1 MDGKGVGEVAGYG
14 GKSAGS
20 GRFGNSVAVAGPS
33 GDKGCGDQ
41 GGTENADPEGK
52 LACEFADVLFTEEV
66 FSGPPHEGPEEEDD
80 EEDGSEGDGADAL
93 AAGFLL
99 LNDAEGGEDDA
110 AGAIADGTVAVGL
123 MADEGREDVRTGV
136 WTSCGTSLGTG
147 LHHTISGWRR
157 RRSSLGLMAA
167 IPR

>member
-1 MDGKGVGEVAGYG
+1 M
-14 GKSAGS
+14 
-20 GRFGNSVAVAGPS
+20 
-33 GDKGCGDQ
+33 GDLGIQ
-41 GGTENADPEGK
+41 LRLRAHPATRAAATRAGTENADPEGK